1 VGGQDVV
8 YVETTHPHDRVL
20 DVTWQLDGR
29 TVPNANR
36 RSFRLAEQAL
46 APGLHRLTATLTDP
60 ANPGSAAQTLAW
72 SVDNTLPAVT
82 FTLAAPETSVVRP
95 DGSRHF
101 FVRDSFTM
109 RLEPSDDQPG
119 YVVAEFRVNSDGWH
133 HYYGW
138 PDAPPDTPFL
148 FTPRGTTIK
157 ELVYGSL
164 SAEGLSPQPWE
175 ERTPGWGT
183 HTFEYRARDA
193 AGNIGNASEF
203 RATVMPSAD
212 CTSVVTG
219 EHAGALVIRDSVTC
233 LDGATIGGPVTVA
246 PGASLIASSATIRGD
261 VTVADAMAVELVGT
275 TVEGSVDIRGTT
287 ASLILFGSTMRDN
300 VLLANNRTGTAPTV
314 AGNRIGATLR
324 CESGDVRPANLG
336 VPNTV
341 GDAADQCTT

>member
-1 VGGQDVV
+1 
-8 YVETTHPHDRVL
+8 
-20 DVTWQLDGR
+20 
-29 TVPNANR
+29 
-36 RSFRLAEQAL
+36 
-46 APGLHRLTATLTDP
+46 
-60 ANPGSAAQTLAW
+60 
-72 SVDNTLPAVT
+72 
-82 FTLAAPETSVVRP
+82 
-95 DGSRHF
+95 
-101 FVRDSFTM
+101 
-109 RLEPSDDQPG
+109 
-119 YVVAEFRVNSDGWH
+119 
-133 HYYGW
+133 
-138 PDAPPDTPFL
+138 
-148 FTPRGTTIK
+148 
-157 ELVYGSL
+157 
-164 SAEGLSPQPWE
+164 
-175 ERTPGWGT
+175 
-183 HTFEYRARDA
+183 
-193 AGNIGNASEF
+193 
-203 RATVMPSAD
+203 
-212 CTSVVTG
+212 VTG